1 MTSHYDVPATL
12 LTEALGCSTAPQAYG
27 HGVPLM
33 QVTERAAFVP
43 VFDYDQMGV
52 YQPDRITLI
61 SRFGGF
67 EVYSHDYE
75 PLDLP
80 ANPDVMEVVT
90 RQLVRFSR
98 RPDLRIVRRADRK

>member
-1 MTSHYDVPATL
+1 LPATL

-33 QVTERAAFVP
+33 QVTERPTFVP

-52 YQPDRITLI
+52 YQEDRITLV
-61 SRFGGF
+61 SRFGGLD
-67 EVYSHDYE
+67 VYSHDYE
-75 PLDLP
+75 RLDVP
-80 ANPDVMEVVT
+80 ADPRVMSQVT

-98 RPDLRIVRRADRK
+98 RPELQVVHADHAR